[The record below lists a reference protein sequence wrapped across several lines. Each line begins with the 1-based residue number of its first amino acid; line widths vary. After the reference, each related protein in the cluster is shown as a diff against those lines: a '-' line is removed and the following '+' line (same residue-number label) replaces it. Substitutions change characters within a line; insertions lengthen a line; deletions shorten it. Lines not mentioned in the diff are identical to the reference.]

1 MSLFKRG
8 KVWWYEFWFAGR
20 RIQESTKATSKSVA
34 KLAEQKRRRE
44 LEEGFNSVEDVRHLQ
59 IQTLGQVANDYLTS
73 YALRHKST
81 TFAKYAVGHVVRILG
96 ERMVVDLDERSVT
109 EYQDARLREKA
120 APKSVN
126 EEVGFLLRLLGDR
139 GTLIRNRLK
148 KDKTLKLKVPKSK
161 AKAYSIE
168 EKQKLIE
175 AARNTR
181 SPHIHLS
188 IVIAQGTGMRAGE
201 IRHLR
206 WGDLN
211 FEKSYL
217 TVGRSKTD
225 AGEGR
230 TIPLNP
236 DLQNAFVEH
245 REWFEARFGIA
256 DPNWY
261 IFPTGRSN
269 KLDPTRPVTTLKTAW
284 SNVRKRAGVTGRLHD
299 TRHTFIT
306 ELAESGAGDQTI
318 MDLAGHVSPQMV
330 KHYSHIRMQTKR
342 DAMEKVWLT
351 QKTAANKPALL
362 ELLRK
367 SSRPQLEAPQYAEGE
382 GSNPRSEDP
391 STEADE

>member
-96 ERMVVDLDERSVT
+96 DRMVVDLDERSVT

-148 KDKTLKLKVPKSK
+148 KEKTLKLKVAKGK
-161 AKAYSIE
+161 AKAYSLE

-181 SPHIHLS
+181 SPHILLS

-201 IRHLR
+201 IRHLH

-236 DLQNAFVEH
+236 DVQNALLEH
-245 REWFEARFGIA
+245 REWFVARFGIA

-284 SNVRKRAGVTGRLHD
+284 SNVRKRAGVAGRLHD

-330 KHYSHIRMQTKR
+330 KHYSHIRMETKR
-342 DAMEKVWLT
+342 DAVEKVWLK
-351 QKTAANKPALL
+351 QKSAANEPVLL
-362 ELLRK
+362 E
-367 SSRPQLEAPQYAEGE
+367 PQRQDNRRQVEDEIRTKAKGSTGRSE
-382 GSNPRSEDP
+382 GSPTESED
-391 STEADE
+391 

>member
-81 TFAKYAVGHVVRILG
+81 TFAKYAVGHVVRIFG
-96 ERMVVDLDERSVT
+96 DRMVVDLDERSVT

-161 AKAYSIE
+161 AKAYSTE

-188 IVIAQGTGMRAGE
+188 IVIAQSTGMRAGE

-236 DLQNAFVEH
+236 DLQNALLEH
-245 REWFEARFGIA
+245 REWFEARFRIA

-261 IFPTGRSN
+261 VFPTGRSN

-362 ELLRK
+362 EPLRK
-367 SSRPQLEAPQYAEGE
+367 SSRPQLEEPQYAEGE
-382 GSNPRSEDP
+382 VSNPRSEDP

>member
-8 KVWWYEFWFAGR
+8 KFWWYEFWFAGR
-20 RIQESTKATSKSVA
+20 RIQESTKASSKSVA

-59 IQTLGQVANDYLTS
+59 IQTLGQVACEYLKS
-73 YALRHKST
+73 YGLRHKST

-109 EYQDARLREKA
+109 EYQDVRLREKA

-148 KDKTLKLKVPKSK
+148 KEKTLKLKVSKSN
-161 AKAYSIE
+161 AKAYSLE

-188 IVIAQGTGMRAGE
+188 IVIAQSTGMRAGE
-201 IRHLR
+201 IRQLR
-206 WGDLN
+206 WADLN

-236 DLQNAFVEH
+236 DLQNALLQH
-245 REWFEARFGIA
+245 REWFVARFGIA
-256 DPNWY
+256 DPSWY
-261 IFPTGRSN
+261 LFPTGRSN

-284 SNVRKRAGVTGRLHD
+284 SNVRKRAGVKGRLHD

-318 MDLAGHVSPQMV
+318 MDIAGHVSPQMV

-342 DAMEKVWLT
+342 DAVEKVWLK
-351 QKTAANKPALL
+351 QKTAANEPNLL
-362 ELLRK
+362 EPQRQDIRRLLEDSIKAKGKRSIRRSK
-367 SSRPQLEAPQYAEGE
+367 
-382 GSNPRSEDP
+382 GSPTESED
-391 STEADE
+391 

>member
-1 MSLFKRG
+1 
-8 KVWWYEFWFAGR
+8 
-20 RIQESTKATSKSVA
+20 
-34 KLAEQKRRRE
+34 
-44 LEEGFNSVEDVRHLQ
+44 
-59 IQTLGQVANDYLTS
+59 
-73 YALRHKST
+73 
-81 TFAKYAVGHVVRILG
+81 
-96 ERMVVDLDERSVT
+96 MVVDLDERSVT

-230 TIPLNP
+230 TIPLNR
-236 DLQNAFVEH
+236 DVQNALLEH
-245 REWFEARFGIA
+245 REWFVARFGIA

-330 KHYSHIRMQTKR
+330 KHYSHIRMQSKR

-362 ELLRK
+362 EPLRK
-367 SSRPQLEAPQYAEGE
+367 SSRPQLEEPQHLEGE
-382 GSNPRSEDP
+382 GSNPQSEDP
-391 STEADE
+391 LTEADE

>member
-148 KDKTLKLKVPKSK
+148 KEKTLKLKVPKSK
-161 AKAYSIE
+161 AKAYSLE
-168 EKQKLIE
+168 EKQKLIPPCQH
-175 AARNTR
+175 
-181 SPHIHLS
+181 S
-188 IVIAQGTGMRAGE
+188 
-201 IRHLR
+201 
-206 WGDLN
+206 
-211 FEKSYL
+211 
-217 TVGRSKTD
+217 
-225 AGEGR
+225 
-230 TIPLNP
+230 
-236 DLQNAFVEH
+236 
-245 REWFEARFGIA
+245 
-256 DPNWY
+256 
-261 IFPTGRSN
+261 
-269 KLDPTRPVTTLKTAW
+269 
-284 SNVRKRAGVTGRLHD
+284 
-299 TRHTFIT
+299 
-306 ELAESGAGDQTI
+306 
-318 MDLAGHVSPQMV
+318 
-330 KHYSHIRMQTKR
+330 
-342 DAMEKVWLT
+342 
-351 QKTAANKPALL
+351 
-362 ELLRK
+362 
-367 SSRPQLEAPQYAEGE
+367 
-382 GSNPRSEDP
+382 
-391 STEADE
+391 